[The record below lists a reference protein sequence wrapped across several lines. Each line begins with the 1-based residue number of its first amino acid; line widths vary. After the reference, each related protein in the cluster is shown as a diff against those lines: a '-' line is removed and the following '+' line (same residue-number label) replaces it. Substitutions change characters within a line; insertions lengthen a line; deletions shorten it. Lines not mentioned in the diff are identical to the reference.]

1 MQHRH
6 MNLTRFTPKA
16 EKCRLSGGKR
26 YCGLLPID
34 CVDDHP
40 SNAATFWNHVTSGP
54 GSQIPAINTS
64 ARCANIG
71 T

>member
-6 MNLTRFTPKA
+6 MNVTRFTPDA
-16 EKCRLSGGKR
+16 EECRLTGGKR
-26 YCGLLPID
+26 RRGLLPIGR
-34 CVDDHP
+34 VDDHP
-40 SNAATFWNHVTSGP
+40 SNAATCWNQVTSGA
-54 GSQIPAINTS
+54 GSQMPAISTS